1 MLEEDPVMDSPG
13 DVTPTCRV
21 CGSRI
26 QIRHP
31 VGGSS
36 KNLGRWVH
44 EETLAEDG
52 AEKDHDAV
60 R

>member
-1 MLEEDPVMDSPG
+1 MLEEDPVVDSPG

-21 CGSRI
+21 CGSVVTLS
-26 QIRHP
+26 
-31 VGGSS
+31 VGPL